1 MPIALA
7 TESATVQDPLVR
19 YAGEIGWEIAPQ
31 SEAVGLRKG
40 EGGMFFYNLLGETL
54 LRLNPGVITPENV
67 DDVIRRL
74 EGVRNSIEGNA
85 EILAWLRGE
94 RSVHVEGEK
103 RQRQVRLIDYENVDQ
118 NIFQVSPEWEYT
130 NGLSK
135 PNRADAMFLINGVPV
150 ALVETKGAKKGLEEA
165 LVQIRRYH
173 RETPEMLTTPQVFDI
188 TQLLEFYYAAT
199 WSLDRK
205 NLFNWREEASENFE
219 AKVKAFFARDRFL
232 KMLKEWILFYLKDD
246 ELRKTILRQHQTRAV
261 EKVVHRCAD
270 AKKRT
275 GLVWHTQGSGKT
287 FTMITAAR
295 LILELKDLF
304 KTATVLMVVDRNELE
319 GQLTGWVERLLGE
332 LSSRDIKIEYAWRKD
347 RLREL
352 LGSDFRGLIVSMI
365 HKFDGIPKNINTRDN
380 VFVLIDEAHRST
392 GGDLGNYLMAALPNA
407 TLIGFTG
414 TPIDKTAYGK
424 GTFKVF
430 GKEDEEGYLDKYSIA
445 ESITD
450 GTTLPLKYALAPNE
464 IRLPD
469 EILEKEF
476 LDLAEAE
483 GISDVDD
490 LNRILDKAVK
500 LKAFLKSDERVK
512 AVAEFVAKDFKEKV
526 QQLGYKGFLVAVD
539 REACALY
546 KQALAKLLP
555 PEWTSAI
562 YTPAQNDSERFPL
575 VAKYQLSET
584 QEKKDRK
591 TFTKAGQN
599 PQILIVTDKLL
610 TGYDAEILYCIYLDK
625 PMRDHVLLQAIARVN
640 RPYEQEG
647 KFKKPCGFVV
657 DFVGVLGKLRKALAF
672 DSKQVDVSKLIESID
687 VLLARFKELMRGEAQ
702 EYLRLARGK
711 IDDKAVE
718 RAIDFFV
725 SKAEREKFYEF
736 FKDLEALYEI
746 LSPSAELADY
756 INDFRNLATL
766 YQIIR
771 NAFAAKTMFYGDV
784 AKKTE
789 LLIREEAE
797 TYGVRPP
804 SKIVEIDEKTLAA
817 IRTSKSSDNNKVVNL
832 VKSLVRAAEEKGNTE
847 PYLIP
852 IGERA
857 QAIMEAFENSQE
869 SSGEAL
875 LQLEKLAKERIDAE
889 RERHQTGLDADTFTI
904 YWELKRE
911 DFDGAKEL
919 AKTIKAVFDRFPDYR
934 YNAEELRQLKAEI
947 YKILLSVVDGNKM
960 VLLTERLLNLIQR

>member
-1 MPIALA
+1 MATLA
-7 TESATVQDPLVR
+7 TESATVQSPLVR
-19 YAGEIGWEIAPQ
+19 YASDIRWGIVQQ
-31 SEAVGLRKG
+31 SDAVILRKG
-40 EGGMFFYNLLGETL
+40 EGGMFFYKLLEGKL
-54 LRLNPGVITPENV
+54 LELNPGVITPENV

-74 EGVRNSIEGNA
+74 EAVRNSIEGNA

-94 RSVHVEGEK
+94 RSVYVASQK

-118 NIFQVSPEWEYT
+118 NTFQVSPEWEYT

-135 PNRADAMFLINGVPV
+135 PNRVDVMFLINGVPV
-150 ALVETKGAKKGLEEA
+150 ALVETKSAKKELEEA

-188 TQLLEFYYAAT
+188 THLIDFYYAAT

-205 NLFNWREEASENFE
+205 NLFNWRDEASGSFE
-219 AKVKAFFARDRFL
+219 TKVKAFFECERFL
-232 KMLKEWILFYLKDD
+232 KLLKEWILFYLKDD
-246 ELRKTILRQHQTRAV
+246 ELRKTVLRQHQTRAV
-261 EKVVHRCAD
+261 EKVVQRCAD
-270 AKKRT
+270 PKKRT

-287 FTMITAAR
+287 FTMITSAR
-295 LILELKDLF
+295 LILELKEIF
-304 KTATVLMVVDRNELE
+304 KAPTVLLIVDRNELE
-319 GQLTGWVERLLGE
+319 GQLGGWVDRLLGG
-332 LSSRDIKIEYAWRKD
+332 LTSRDIKVEHAYRKD

-380 VFVLIDEAHRST
+380 VHLFIDEAHRST
-392 GGDLGNYLMAALPNA
+392 GGDLGNYLVAALPNA

-430 GKEDEEGYLDKYSIA
+430 GKDDPEGYLDKYSIA
-445 ESITD
+445 ESIAD
-450 GTTLPLKYALAPNE
+450 GTTLKLKYALAPNE
-464 IRLPD
+464 IRLPED
-469 EILEKEF
+469 LLEEEF
-476 LDLAEAE
+476 LGLAEAE
-483 GISDVDD
+483 GISDVED

-500 LKAFLKSDERVK
+500 LKAFLKSDERVATVAK
-512 AVAEFVAKDFKEKV
+512 FVAEHFKTNV
-526 QQLGYKGFLVAVD
+526 QPLGYKAFLVAVD

-546 KQALAKLLP
+546 KQALDKLLP

-562 YTPAQNDSERFPL
+562 YTPAHNDSERFPL
-575 VAKYQLSET
+575 VAKYQLSDTDET
-584 QEKKDRK
+584 KQRK
-591 TFTKAGQN
+591 TFTKAAQN
-599 PQILIVTDKLL
+599 PRILIVTDKLL
-610 TGYDAEILYCIYLDK
+610 TGYDAEVLYCMYLDK

-640 RPYEQEG
+640 RPYEEEG
-647 KFKKPCGFVV
+647 KFKKPCGLVV
-657 DFVGVLGKLRKALAF
+657 DFVGVLGKLKKALAF

-687 VLLARFKELMRGEAQ
+687 VLLGRFKELMRGEAQ
-702 EYLRLARGK
+702 QYLRLAKGR

-725 SKAEREKFYEF
+725 NKAKREKFYQF
-736 FKDLEALYEI
+736 FKDVEALYEI

-766 YQIIR
+766 YQIVR
-771 NAFAAKTMFYGDV
+771 NAFSAKTTFYGDV

-797 TYGVRPP
+797 SYGIKQSAKV
-804 SKIVEIDEKTLAA
+804 VEIDEKTLAA
-817 IRTSKSSDNNKVVNL
+817 IKTSKSSDNNKVVNL
-832 VKSLVRAAEEKGNTE
+832 VKTLTRAADDKGNRE
-847 PYLIP
+847 PYLVP

-857 QAIMEAFENSQE
+857 QAIMEAFDDSHE
-869 SSGEAL
+869 SSAEAL
-875 LQLEKLAKERIDAE
+875 RHLEKLAEEQIDAAKERK
-889 RERHQTGLDADTFTI
+889 QTGLDADTFTI

-911 DFDGAKEL
+911 GIKDAKAL
-919 AKTIKAVFDRFPDYR
+919 AKNLKALFDRFPDYR

-947 YKILLSVVDGNKM
+947 YKLLLSVIDGKRM
-960 VLLTERLLNLIQR
+960 VALAEKLLNLVRT